1 LIEQQRMPSNCQGRG
16 PTFGPRNCPRT
27 RGYQCFDCEAESS
40 AKALNLHVCA
50 GTLRYTVGQ
59 HVRFDGTYCPRHE
72 VEIGEIVGRVVG
84 FEVRSKLEEDG
95 HVGPFVVVVDF
106 GVAPIGCGC
115 RIGQLVCAQ
124 AELEEL

>member
-1 LIEQQRMPSNCQGRG
+1 MIEQQRMPSNCQGRG

-84 FEVRSKLEEDG
+84 FEGRSKLEEDG
-95 HVGPFVVVVDF
+95 QSDPSSSSSTSALRRSGAAAASANWYAHK
-106 GVAPIGCGC
+106 
-115 RIGQLVCAQ
+115 RN
-124 AELEEL
+124 